1 MIRRALVEEGV
12 GLQCSQAY
20 SKELL
25 KPGIEILDQMITLH
39 FSDAS
44 LEALSQVVL

>member
-1 MIRRALVEEGV
+1 MIRRALVEGV
-12 GLQCSQAY
+12 GLQCSQAYY

-25 KPGIEILDQMITLH
+25 KPGIEILDQMFTLH